1 MHVTLLSCWVCKMNL
16 AVRGID
22 ADIRWNNEGSFHKDE
37 LKDLRFAVGSDTTDK
52 PMFAFAGDSAGWSCE
67 LLQG

>member
-1 MHVTLLSCWVCKMNL
+1 MNL

-37 LKDLRFAVGSDTTDK
+37 LKDLKASIT
-52 PMFAFAGDSAGWSCE
+52 SSLSEEGWSTPRS
-67 LLQG
+67 